1 MRNDWTG
8 FDKSVPEFSGE
19 DEHFDLSQFIFV
31 IETNINQLKKIGYE
45 ISEEQIA
52 YSIVNKLKPN
62 SIASSYYI
70 NYMKTQAKNN
80 ATPSWQSI
88 KEHLGNLMNSASKQL
103 DLRSKLRR
111 LKAGNSITKYNNEFM
126 KISAKVEDIEEIDLV
141 SYYLDGLDDN
151 ISSQIKLTM
160 NTQKLT
166 EVMNQA
172 VTRYNALFNNSV
184 SINYANSAN
193 KQFGRSRSFPNHS
206 NFSKK

>member
-1 MRNDWTG
+1 MNSSPFHKLICDKLPSSSAQKKKLQLAYDNIILNKKLAILGLNNIVRNDWTG

-126 KISAKVEDIEEIDLV
+126 KISFNESPPKALRKVIISNKVQPRDLF
-141 SYYLDGLDDN
+141 LN
-151 ISSQIKLTM
+151 
-160 NTQKLT
+160 
-166 EVMNQA
+166 
-172 VTRYNALFNNSV
+172 R
-184 SINYANSAN
+184 N
-193 KQFGRSRSFPNHS
+193 KT
-206 NFSKK
+206 K